1 MWSYVGCTGEG
12 MHMKRIVPVAVLFCL
27 YVFILAAASFADPF
41 ADRGLSRAVCVVHD
55 RSPRTFSAVRR
66 ILETNGARALIMC
79 PYRAIYCYIPND
91 LDERDFPDLPVT
103 VARSERELP
112 AGETG
117 TIIHHIMTGFLSP
130 EAVTVEPPV
139 HGRYA
144 FEDEVLTVPDEIVEM
159 TRIARPM
166 VGAPAEVASRGIQQ
180 NSEFMIGTVL
190 VNAIFPES
198 AGSGEDWTDDEI
210 SNAVRDVYLGLSLF
224 QQKVHWVELNF
235 TVNYEEYCR
244 VPVGIEPITT
254 NFYDGSD
261 LVWISDAM
269 RFLGYDTGWNHPM
282 LAVHALNN
290 ATRNRF
296 KTDWVFTV
304 FIADQSAHYDPEPSY
319 PDPGCWGG
327 AGYTAYAYL
336 GGPYMVVP
344 YPGCRL
350 GYGVGFGQLFDHEMG
365 HIFWALDEYPRANV
379 PCSETSGYLDVR
391 NGNSY
396 AVLLGQQEP
405 CGDGLE
411 CIMASTGFPNCP
423 VCQYTMGQIGLADV
437 NENSIPDIYEVPPSV
452 KFLNISGISTDTV
465 YSNSS
470 VMAARAW
477 NEAVQNQNWRQAEG
491 TRIRYAPWLYRGV
504 YWINNGLDTEMIP
517 TDRKWDAAEED
528 LGFLFS
534 GLTPGLNT
542 VHVEVENCV
551 GLTAEATRE
560 IYYIGIQFIRT
571 FAKVEIDHIDINWI
585 TAKEVFGARFEIER
599 EDLTSGSGRRTI
611 AVVDTFKSS
620 GGSQN
625 HYEFR
630 DETIQA
636 GHEYRYQI
644 IAKFTLAI
652 PGVPQEHVFKSQIV
666 EKTAMIP
673 VESSL
678 ASHLLPNPTSGRTS
692 FTVDIPKSY
701 NDPTGGSTSRG
712 VLSAP
717 ALNEVMTPV
726 DIAVYNILG
735 QRVATIYARSRY
747 GGLETFTW
755 DGCLIGR
762 GQAPPGVYF
771 IKIRAGDKQEVKKA
785 VIIR

>member
-1 MWSYVGCTGEG
+1 MCEG
-12 MHMKRIVPVAVLFCL
+12 ACMKRIVPVAGLFCL
-27 YVFILAAASFADPF
+27 YVFVLTAASFADPF
-41 ADRGLSRAVCVVHD
+41 TDRGLARAVCVVRD

-66 ILETNGARALIMC
+66 ILEANGARGLIMY
-79 PYRAIYCYIPND
+79 PYRAVYCYIPSD

-103 VARSERELP
+103 VARSAQELP
-112 AGETG
+112 AGEIG
-117 TIIHHIMTGFLSP
+117 TVTHHILTGLFSP
-130 EAVTVEPPV
+130 EAVTGEKPPT
-139 HGRYA
+139 GGYT
-144 FEDEVLTVPDEIVEM
+144 FDDEVLTVPEEIVEM
-159 TRIARPM
+159 TKVGRPM
-166 VGAPAEVASRGIQQ
+166 VGAPAEVTSRGINQ

-190 VNAIFPES
+190 INVVFPES

-224 QQKVHWVELNF
+224 QQKAHWVELNF
-235 TVNYEEYCR
+235 IVNYEEYRR
-244 VPVGIEPITT
+244 VPVGIEPIMT

-261 LVWISDAM
+261 LIWISDAM
-269 RFLGYDTGWNHPM
+269 RFLGYEPGGYHPIV
-282 LAVHALNN
+282 AVHALNN
-290 ATRNRF
+290 ATRNVF

-304 FIADQSAHYDPEPSY
+304 FIADQSAHHDPEPPY

-327 AGYTAYAYL
+327 AGYTAYAFL

-365 HIFWALDEYPRANV
+365 HIFWALDEYQSANV
-379 PCSETSGYLDVR
+379 PCSFSSGYLDVE

-396 AVLLGQQEP
+396 AILLGQQEP

-411 CIMASTGFPNCP
+411 CVMASASFPDCP
-423 VCQYTMGQIGLADV
+423 VCPYTMGQIGLADV
-437 NENSIPDIYEVPPSV
+437 DENSIPDIYEVPPSV
-452 KFLNISGISTDTV
+452 KFIDVPGVSEDTV
-465 YSNSS
+465 YSNNS

-477 NEAVQNQNWRQAEG
+477 NEAVPNQNPQQNDG
-491 TRIRYAPWLYRGV
+491 SRIHYAPRLVRGV
-504 YWINNGLDTEMIP
+504 YWINNGLDTEMMP

-542 VHVEVENCV
+542 VHVKVENCV
-551 GLTAEATRE
+551 GLTAEATRD

-571 FAKVEIDHIDINWI
+571 FAKVEIDHININWI
-585 TAKEVFGARFEIER
+585 TAKEVFGARFEVER

-611 AVVDTFKSS
+611 TVVDTFKST

-625 HYEFR
+625 HYEFS
-630 DETIQA
+630 DETIMA

-644 IAKFTLAI
+644 IAKFTLGI
-652 PGVPQEHVFKSQIV
+652 PGHSEEYIFKSQKV

-673 VESSL
+673 VESNL

-701 NDPTGGSTSRG
+701 YDPTGGSRSGG
-712 VLSAP
+712 VFSAP
-717 ALNEVMTPV
+717 ARNEVMTPV

-735 QRVATIYARSRY
+735 QRVVTIYTRSRY

-755 DGCLIGR
+755 DGCFTG
-762 GQAPPGVYF
+762 GNQAPPGVYF

-785 VIIR
+785 VVIR

>member
-1 MWSYVGCTGEG
+1 
-12 MHMKRIVPVAVLFCL
+12 MKRIKLVAVLLFLCL
-27 YVFILAAASFADPF
+27 FVLATASFADPF
-41 ADRGLSRAVCVVHD
+41 TDRGLSRAVCIVHD
-55 RSPRTFSAVRR
+55 RAPRTFSAVRR
-66 ILETNGARALIMC
+66 ILEVKGARALIMY
-79 PYRAIYCYIPND
+79 PYRAIYCYIPGD

-103 VARSERELP
+103 VARSAQELP

-117 TIIHHIMTGFLSP
+117 TVIHHILTGLLSP
-130 EAVTVEPPV
+130 EALTAEPPV
-139 HGRYA
+139 HGGYA
-144 FEDEVLTVPDEIVEM
+144 FDDEVLTVPDEIVEM
-159 TRIARPM
+159 TKVARPM
-166 VGAPAEVASRGIQQ
+166 VGVPAEVASRGIQQ

-190 VNAIFPES
+190 VNAVFPES
-198 AGSGEDWTDDEI
+198 AGNGEDWTDEEI
-210 SNAVRDVYLGLSLF
+210 SNAMRDVYLGLSLY
-224 QQKVHWVELNF
+224 QQKAHWVELDF
-235 TVNYEEYCR
+235 IVNYKEYR
-244 VPVGIEPITT
+244 RIPVGVEPITT

-269 RFLGYDTGWNHPM
+269 QFLGYDTGDYHPM
-282 LAVHALNN
+282 LAVHAFNN
-290 ATRNRF
+290 VARKTF
-296 KTDWVFTV
+296 STDWVFTV
-304 FIADQSAHYDPEPSY
+304 FIADQSAHYDPEPLI

-350 GYGVGFGQLFDHEMG
+350 GYGVGFSQLFDHEMS
-365 HIFWALDEYPRANV
+365 HIFWALDEYPRADI
-379 PCSETSGYLDVR
+379 PCSYTSGYLDVE

-396 AVLLGQQEP
+396 AILLGQQEP

-423 VCQYTMGQIGLADV
+423 VCLYTMGQIGLADV
-437 NENSIPDIYEVPPSV
+437 NENSIPDVYEVPPSV
-452 KFLNISGISTDTV
+452 KFLDISGISEDTV
-465 YSNSS
+465 YSNNS
-470 VMAARAW
+470 VMAAKAW
-477 NEAVQNQNWRQAEG
+477 NEAVQNQNWRQTESE
-491 TRIRYAPWLYRGV
+491 RIHYAPRLVRGV
-504 YWINNGLDTEMIP
+504 YWINNGLDTEMMP
-517 TDRKWDAAEED
+517 TDRKWDTAEED

-542 VHVEVENCV
+542 VHVRVENCV
-551 GLTAEATRE
+551 GLATEVTRD
-560 IYYIGIQFIRT
+560 IYYIGIQFVRI
-571 FAKVEIDHIDINWI
+571 FAKVEIDYIGINWI
-585 TAKEVFGARFEIER
+585 TAKEVFGACFEVER
-599 EDLTSGSGRRTI
+599 EDLTERSGRRTI

-625 HYEFR
+625 QYEFR

-644 IAKFTLAI
+644 IAKFTLDV
-652 PGVPQEHVFKSQIV
+652 PGHTDEQIFKSQIV

-673 VESSL
+673 VESNL

-692 FTVDIPKSY
+692 FTVDIPRSY
-701 NDPTGGSTSRG
+701 HDPTGGSSSRS

-717 ALNEVMTPV
+717 ARNEVMTPV

-735 QRVATIYARSRY
+735 QRVATIYTRSRY

-755 DGCLIGR
+755 DGCLTG
-762 GQAPPGVYF
+762 GDQAPPGVYF